1 MQIEISKKCHPE
13 TQELAIVA
21 TLLQR
26 HLRWMGS
33 RCCAEIMSLIELP
46 GIDLPDDV
54 LLILLTFKI

>member
-46 GIDLPDDV
+46 GIDLPDDM
-54 LLILLTFKI
+54 FY